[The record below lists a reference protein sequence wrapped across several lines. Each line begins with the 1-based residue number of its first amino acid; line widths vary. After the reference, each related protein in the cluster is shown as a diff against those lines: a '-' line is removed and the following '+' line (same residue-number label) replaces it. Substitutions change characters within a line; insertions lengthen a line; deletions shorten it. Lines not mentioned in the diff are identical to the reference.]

1 VLTRRFLHKLFPFVV
16 PTVIRGR
23 ERVHVLHNRIV
34 NSKFVISLLCILVLA
49 ICHVPYVAQAQTA
62 NLADTI
68 NACAV
73 NWQANPD
80 TAKLAMIFNKLP
92 LSYYDTLIQQY
103 ASRSDWSEVLR
114 IKRFSE
120 IDGYDSATVD
130 EATKSALTNMPML
143 KHLPNTWP
151 GYNYFF
157 VYKRYVLNA
166 YRYAS
171 QWNYETAKWNKSLA
185 YKELL
190 ETYQH
195 NGQPSLGYN
204 PTTLMAFQWTPRY
217 YDESAETLDCFIK
230 LGDNDADLWD
240 YIQNRFWSGSI
251 FGYSDKTT
259 FECEFG
265 FFAMVA
271 GYYHAITGYSSPY
284 LDRVY
289 LDLYNKALAHG
300 WSSVAWGTPGVVKHA
315 SGNPQLRLENTLGAI
330 QALHAYCGSSNWQ
343 SSFVSLLAGS
353 WKAWNALVSSSLYSN
368 GQFRMTSDSQVSDV
382 ATAYGMMTL
391 FLEGIIP
398 DAGSIAM
405 PLNEEGYEDT
415 VDLSPATHFQF
426 DYDTKSIRIPVW
438 AGDIKFQFGTAVTSA
453 NFPLDG
459 VYEVKFT
466 DDWNTVVSVNRIQGL
481 QEYYYLKPTS
491 LTAGFTWRPSQ
502 PTVGETVTF
511 TSTSFTPNGTIA
523 AYQWWLGDGG
533 QKTDENFTY
542 VYRATGN
549 YNVTLEV
556 VDNNGS
562 TGNVTHI
569 ISVQPARA
577 PISNFTWNPLT
588 PKVEES
594 VAFDASSSIPGRS
607 IVGYEWDFGD
617 GQTASYRT
625 ATHTYTDAANYTV
638 TLNVTDSNGLWDIE
652 QKQVQVVQPHGP
664 KAEFSAVPEAANV
677 GELVK
682 FNATTSQ
689 PGWNGTN
696 QMPITEYR
704 WDFGDDNKTTTTTPT
719 IYHAFSSSGIY
730 YPTLTVYAS
739 GATPE
744 TDMITHGVAMNSVP
758 VGGYSVS
765 MKTYGAA
772 VPSSLHLVILIVS
785 SVFLTVTRRKT
796 RRKK

>member
-1 VLTRRFLHKLFPFVV
+1 M
-16 PTVIRGR
+16 
-23 ERVHVLHNRIV
+23 HVLYNRIV
-34 NSKFVISLLCILVLA
+34 NSKSVISLLCILVLA

-80 TAKLAMIFNKLP
+80 TAKLAMIFKKLP
-92 LSYYDTLIQQY
+92 LSYYDTLIQRY
-103 ASRSDWSEVLR
+103 ASQSDWVEVLR
-114 IKRFSE
+114 VKRFSE

-151 GYNYFF
+151 EYNYFF
-157 VYKRYVLNA
+157 VYTRYCLNA

-185 YKELL
+185 YQELL

-204 PTTLMAFQWTPRY
+204 PITLRVFQWNPRY
-217 YDESAETLDCFIK
+217 YDESAQTLDCFVK
-230 LGDNDADLWD
+230 LGDNDAGLWD
-240 YIQNRFWSGSI
+240 YIQNRFWGGSI

-265 FFAMVA
+265 FFAMIA
-271 GYYHAITGYSSPY
+271 GYYHAIMGYSLPY
-284 LDRVY
+284 FDRVY

-353 WKAWNALVSSSLYSN
+353 WKAWNALVSSPLYSN
-368 GQFRMTSDSQVSDV
+368 GQFRMSSNSGVSDA

-398 DAGSIAM
+398 DTGSIAM
-405 PLNEEGYEDT
+405 PLNEEEYEDT

-438 AGDIKFQFGTAVTSA
+438 AGDIKFQFGTAETSA

-459 VYEVKFT
+459 VYEVKFSN
-466 DDWNTVVSVNRIQGL
+466 DWNTVVSVNLIQGL

-491 LTAGFTWRPSQ
+491 PTAEFVWRPSQ
-502 PTVGETVTF
+502 PTVNETVTF
-511 TSTSFTPNGTIA
+511 ASTSFAPNATIA

-542 VYRATGN
+542 VYRTAGN

-556 VDNNGS
+556 VDNNGL

-569 ISVQPARA
+569 INVQPARA
-577 PISNFTWNPLT
+577 PTANFTWTPLT
-588 PKVEES
+588 PKAGELVT
-594 VAFDASSSIPGRS
+594 FDASSSTSSGS
-607 IVGYEWDFGD
+607 IVGYEWNFGD
-617 GQTASYRT
+617 GQNASGRT
-625 ATHTYTDAANYTV
+625 LTHTYANATIYTI
-638 TLNVTDSNGLWDIE
+638 TLNVTDSNGLCNTE

-664 KAEFSAVPEAANV
+664 KAESSVVPETANV
-677 GELVK
+677 GELVE
-682 FNATTSQ
+682 FNATNSQ

-696 QMPITEYR
+696 QAPITEYR
-704 WDFGDDNKTTTTTPT
+704 WDFGDGNKTTTTTPI
-719 IYHAFSSSGIY
+719 IYHAFSSSGTY

-744 TDMITHGVAMNSVP
+744 TNMNTHRVTIISVP

-765 MKTYGAA
+765 MKRYGTAI
-772 VPSSLHLVILIVS
+772 PSSLHLVILIVLS
-785 SVFLTVTRRKT
+785 AFLTAARRKT
-796 RRKK
+796 RRKNRACLMSLT

>member
-1 VLTRRFLHKLFPFVV
+1 M
-16 PTVIRGR
+16 
-23 ERVHVLHNRIV
+23 
-34 NSKFVISLLCILVLA
+34 NSKSLISLLCIVVLA
-49 ICHVPYVAQAQTA
+49 ICHVPFVAQAQTA

-68 NACAV
+68 NACTV

-80 TAKLAMIFNKLP
+80 TVKLAMVFNKLP

-103 ASRSDWSEVLR
+103 ASQSDWSEVLR
-114 IKRFSE
+114 IKRLSE

-130 EATKSALTNMPML
+130 EAAKSALTNMPML

-151 GYNYFF
+151 TYNYFF
-157 VYKRYVLNA
+157 VYKRYDLNA

-171 QWNYETAKWNKSLA
+171 QWNYETAKWNKSSA
-185 YKELL
+185 YQELL

-204 PTTLMAFQWTPRY
+204 PITLSAFQWYPRY

-230 LGDNDADLWD
+230 LGGNDAGLWD
-240 YIQNRFWSGSI
+240 YIQNRFWGGSI
-251 FGYSDKTT
+251 YGYNDKTT

-289 LDLYNKALAHG
+289 LDLYNKALAQG
-300 WSSVAWGTPGVVKHA
+300 WSSVAWGIPGVVRHA

-330 QALHAYCGSSNWQ
+330 QALHTYCGSSDWQ
-343 SSFVSLLAGS
+343 SSFVSLLVGS
-353 WKAWNALVSSSLYSN
+353 RKAWIALVFSPLYSN
-368 GQFRMTSDSQVSDV
+368 GQFRMTSDSGVSDA

-398 DAGSIAM
+398 DTGSIAM
-405 PLNEEGYEDT
+405 PLNEEEYEDT
-415 VDLSPATHFQF
+415 VDLSPATLFQF

-459 VYEVKFT
+459 VYEVKFS

-491 LTAGFTWRPSQ
+491 LTAEFTWRPRQ

-511 TSTSFTPNGTIA
+511 TSTSSFAPNGTIA
-523 AYQWWLGDGG
+523 AYQWQLGDGG

-542 VYRATGN
+542 IYHTTGN

-556 VDNNGS
+556 VDSNGF

-577 PISNFTWNPLT
+577 PIPNFTWNPLT
-588 PKVEES
+588 PKVGES
-594 VAFDASSSIPGRS
+594 VTFDASSSTPGVT
-607 IVGYEWDFGD
+607 ILDYEWNFGD
-617 GQTASYRT
+617 GQTASDQT
-625 ATHTYTDAANYTV
+625 ATHTYTDATNYTV

-664 KAEFSAVPEAANV
+664 KAEFSAVPETANADD
-677 GELVK
+677 LVK
-682 FNATTSQ
+682 LDAATSQ

-704 WDFGDDNKTTTTTPT
+704 WDFGDGNETTTTAPI
-719 IYHAFSSSGIY
+719 IYHAFSSSGVY
-730 YPTLTVYAS
+730 YPTLTAYAS

-744 TDMITHGVAMNSVP
+744 TDVITHRVAVFSVP
-758 VGGYSVS
+758 VGGYSIAIKLYS
-765 MKTYGAA
+765 TAI
-772 VPSSLHLVILIVS
+772 PTSLHLIMLIVL
-785 SVFLTVTRRKT
+785 SVFLTAARRKT
-796 RRKK
+796 RRKKSAHA